1 MLEFVEDGL
10 AALDVEANVVSLHE
24 LLDGIGK
31 LATTPVFK
39 TVNLPAVAG
48 DDSLIAFDHG
58 GHLLAL
64 IRMHN
69 KHYFVVT
76 HELHSLWIS
85 FQIDGNAKTQ
95 KGAARPKDFGSS
107 KKPTIIASPRQI

>member
-39 TVNLPAVAG
+39 TVNLSAVAG

-64 IRMHN
+64 IGMHN

-85 FQIDGNAKTQ
+85 FRIDGKAKIRKGQPAQ
-95 KGAARPKDFGSS
+95 KASGRARNQP
-107 KKPTIIASPRQI
+107 